1 MYAPPRRSCYSP
13 PARFAVDTWLAA
25 HALNQ
30 ALMAGWAWLMSLGPR
45 VDLTGLSKY
54 LGSMRAP
61 EVPFSDLQL
70 HAKDT
75 VAKLKASRTRSLRL
89 RRRDDE
95 DLVLTTAARAE
106 QEGAVVSATTR
117 MFVALMQRDDAARSL
132 LVDVV
137 PEVFPW
143 VRFLPVEEVRA
154 FVLELVETL
163 RGADALENPAPVV
176 QVISAWQS
184 TAEVY
189 ADPELA
195 AVLSGDGADYGP
207 VPAPSVVA

>member
-1 MYAPPRRSCYSP
+1 M
-13 PARFAVDTWLAA
+13 
-25 HALNQ
+25 
-30 ALMAGWAWLMSLGPR
+30 
-45 VDLTGLSKY
+45 
-54 LGSMRAP
+54 
-61 EVPFSDLQL
+61 PFSDLQL

-106 QEGAVVSATTR
+106 QESAVVSATTR
-117 MFVALMQRDDAARSL
+117 MFVALMQRDDATRSL

-137 PEVFPW
+137 PAAFPW

-163 RGADALENPAPVV
+163 CATEALENPAPVV
-176 QVISAWQS
+176 QVISAWRS
-184 TAEVY
+184 TAEVH

-195 AVLSGDGADYGP
+195 AVLAADGADYGP
-207 VPAPSVVA
+207 VPAPSAVA

>member
-1 MYAPPRRSCYSP
+1 M
-13 PARFAVDTWLAA
+13 
-25 HALNQ
+25 
-30 ALMAGWAWLMSLGPR
+30 R
-45 VDLTGLSKY
+45 V
-54 LGSMRAP
+54 P

-106 QEGAVVSATTR
+106 QESTVVSATTR
-117 MFVALMQRDDAARSL
+117 MFVALMRRDDAALSL

-137 PEVFPW
+137 PEAFPW
-143 VRFLPVEEVRA
+143 VRFLPTEEVRA

-163 RGADALENPAPVV
+163 RAADTLENPAPVI

-184 TAEVY
+184 TAEIH

-195 AVLSGDGADYGP
+195 EILSTDGDDYGP
-207 VPAPSVVA
+207 VPQPSAVA

>member
-1 MYAPPRRSCYSP
+1 
-13 PARFAVDTWLAA
+13 
-25 HALNQ
+25 
-30 ALMAGWAWLMSLGPR
+30 MS
-45 VDLTGLSKY
+45 
-54 LGSMRAP
+54 AP

-75 VAKLKASRTRSLRL
+75 MAKLKASRTRSLRL

-106 QEGAVVSATTR
+106 QESAVVSATTR
-117 MFVALMQRDDAARSL
+117 MFVALMRRNDSARSL

-143 VRFLPVEEVRA
+143 VRFLPAEEVRS

-163 RGADALENPAPVV
+163 RAADAVNNPVPVL

-184 TAEVY
+184 TAEIH

-195 AVLSGDGADYGP
+195 AVLSADGADHGP
-207 VPAPSVVA
+207 VPDPSVVA